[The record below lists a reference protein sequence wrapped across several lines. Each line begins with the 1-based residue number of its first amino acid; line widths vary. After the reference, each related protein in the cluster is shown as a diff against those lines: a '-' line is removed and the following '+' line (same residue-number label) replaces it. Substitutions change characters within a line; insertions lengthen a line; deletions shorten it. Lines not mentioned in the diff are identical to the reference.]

1 MKRHNSVKNNRNTH
15 SGGMNS
21 KYGVDYRG
29 GRWGND
35 GKGNNERGGGYVNH
49 DANLL
54 ESQNNKDIHALGDQ
68 VSMLK
73 VSSILSRNALRCV

>member
-1 MKRHNSVKNNRNTH
+1 MKRHSTVTNNRNTH
-15 SGGMNS
+15 SNGMNS

-29 GRWGND
+29 GRWGGD
-35 GKGNNERGGGYVNH
+35 GKGKNERGGGYVNH

-54 ESQNNKDIHALGDQ
+54 ESQNDKDIDALGDQ

-73 VSSILSRNALRCV
+73 VSSLRRHTSLRI